1 MNLKILKDRY
11 RRGITSLM
19 LIVLRQVN
27 NLKKKELLYVDLENI
42 FYSNSK
48 DFYNKY
54 FDQPF
59 KNYHKII
66 QEKIKNKD
74 YDVIKFSHGK
84 DLPFGYGTKNKK
96 KILNNKKIINK
107 FRKLFKKH
115 IIFKNKVTGGIYKF
129 VKKNIYNKK
138 VLSVH
143 IRGTDHFTSGHGSN
157 QKHLMNYENFI
168 EPVVKKKLKE
178 KKCNKIF
185 LATDEKEIYLKF
197 KKSFGKKLIKH
208 KTILSNTSR
217 SLFDSNAY
225 APEKIKSNLVS
236 NVIKDIII
244 MSNCKY
250 SLCMHSGVSLINILL
265 RNDYKYEFID
275 NHIDYER

>member
-1 MNLKILKDRY
+1 M
-11 RRGITSLM
+11 
-19 LIVLRQVN
+19 
-27 NLKKKELLYVDLENI
+27 
-42 FYSNSK
+42 
-48 DFYNKY
+48 
-54 FDQPF
+54 
-59 KNYHKII
+59 
-66 QEKIKNKD
+66 
-74 YDVIKFSHGK
+74 
-84 DLPFGYGTKNKK
+84 PFGYGTKKRKK
-96 KILNNKKIINK
+96 NLNNKKIINK

-115 IIFKNKVTGGIYKF
+115 ISFKNEVTGGIYKF
-129 VKKNIYNKK
+129 IKKNIYNKK

-168 EPVVKKKLKE
+168 EPMVKKKLKE

-185 LATDEKEIYLKF
+185 LATDEKEIYLNF
-197 KKSFGKKLIKH
+197 KKSFGKKLIKY
-208 KTILSNTSR
+208 KTILATTSR

-244 MSNCKY
+244 MSNCKH
-250 SLCMHSGVSLINILL
+250 SLCMHSGVSLINILM
-265 RNDYKYEFID
+265 RNDYNYEFID